1 MTTESFHRLTRAV
14 IAASVAN
21 EWSAAVMEWDVTEL
35 EEDPT
40 GSGECVCGQR
50 ELVLLFTITNKHNGA
65 QLHPIGSTCVQKFGR
80 TDLNRQVTLYSDLF
94 RLRAAILDNKHIALT
109 SDYFS
114 RAMIEYLNDEGAF
127 TPDQWDADGGYAFI
141 LDMFN
146 KRKKDEITRPQ
157 RAKITV
163 LLNRKVIPFVLADES
178 LG

>member
-1 MTTESFHRLTRAV
+1 MTTESVRRLTSAV

-21 EWSAAVMEWDVTEL
+21 KWAAAVLEWDVTEL

-40 GSGECVCGQR
+40 GSGECVCGHQ
-50 ELVLLFTITNKHNGA
+50 ELVLLFTVTNKHNGA
-65 QLHPIGSTCVQKFGR
+65 KLYPIGSTCVQKFGR

-94 RLRAAILDNKHIALT
+94 RLRAAIFNNTRITLT
-109 SDYFS
+109 SDFFS

-127 TPDQWDADGGYAFI
+127 TPDRWDADGGYAFM

-157 RAKITV
+157 LAKITV

>member
-1 MTTESFHRLTRAV
+1 MTTESFQRLTRAV
-14 IAASVAN
+14 VAASAAN

-40 GSGECVCGQR
+40 ASGECVCGQQ
-50 ELVLLFTITNKHNGA
+50 ELVLLFTITNKRNGA

-94 RLRAAILDNKHIALT
+94 RLRAAINAREQVTLT

-114 RAMIEYLNDEGAF
+114 RAMLEYFADEGAF
-127 TPDQWDADGGYAFI
+127 TPDGWDADGGYSFI

-146 KRKKDEITRPQ
+146 KRNKDAITKPQ
-157 RAKITV
+157 QAKIAV
-163 LLNRKVIPFVLADES
+163 LLNRKIIPFVLADES
-178 LG
+178 LK